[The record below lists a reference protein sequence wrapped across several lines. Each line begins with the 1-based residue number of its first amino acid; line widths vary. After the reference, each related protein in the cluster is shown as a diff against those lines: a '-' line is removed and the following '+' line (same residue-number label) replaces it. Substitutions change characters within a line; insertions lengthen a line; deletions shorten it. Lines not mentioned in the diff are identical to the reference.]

1 MNKNG
6 KRALIIASS
15 LYTDLFF
22 YAVDYIRKHYQDVT
36 ITGLVQPRLF
46 PQISASEVLDDLI
59 LYERK
64 GRFSAV
70 RGLEYVKKIRGLNF
84 DLIFWLYDDE
94 IGQGYLS
101 TDVFALA
108 SSKRSQKYIVT
119 QKKEVVKLDIKEFN
133 HLYLRR
139 SIKIIPRTMTI
150 VISLSIFLLVFLLV
164 LINDLLF
171 GLIRGKVC
179 FKRLRFDRF

>member
-1 MNKNG
+1 MAKDD
-6 KRALIIASS
+6 KKILIIASC
-15 LYTDLFF
+15 LYTDIFF
-22 YAVDYIRKHYQDVT
+22 YAVDYIREHHRKAS

-46 PQISASEVLDDLI
+46 PQISASGVLNDLI
-59 LYERK
+59 LYEKK
-64 GRFSAV
+64 GRFSVV
-70 RGLEYVKKIRGLNF
+70 RGFEHAKQIKGLNF

-94 IGQGYLS
+94 IGQGYLG
-101 TDVFALA
+101 TDIFALA
-108 SSKRSQKYIVT
+108 SSKRSRKYIVN
-119 QKKEVVKLDIKEFN
+119 QKKEVIKLGLKEFS

-139 SIKIIPRTMTI
+139 AIKIIPRMITI